1 MLKITRKV
9 EYALIALKHM
19 QSKEGE
25 SLSTA
30 KEIAYQYNV
39 PQQLLAKSLQQ
50 MSKNNI
56 IEATKGIN
64 GGYRIKANLSGISLK
79 DFFEK
84 LEGPL
89 GVMDCYFD
97 SECQI
102 SGCNVKAPIE
112 KINYNIRKMLSTMTL
127 KEVTQ

>member
-79 DFFEK
+79 TLFSKFLFASFKSTFGSEIETSI
-84 LEGPL
+84 L
-89 GVMDCYFD
+89 YFL
-97 SECQI
+97 
-102 SGCNVKAPIE
+102 
-112 KINYNIRKMLSTMTL
+112 R
-127 KEVTQ
+127 